1 MGLEVEDDLEVR
13 ARVAGTDG
21 MLIWCDEKIGEVDGV
36 SQYTVAGTLHHRP
49 QPPSTVVP
57 ILLQHIAMR
66 RIPQFTRQLHGLDSV
81 SYWAARREMIR
92 WLYVQDCVFLIRNR
106 ESTFCLVSDATS
118 VTENSSALHITAATA
133 TTACY
138 SLACRLTQSHQAQSK
153 SFCDTLRRALH
164 HFQQLGI
171 LITDPTPPLLSTC
184 TITSALS
191 DRGGSEYRGF
201 KLFDQD
207 GNICLIPEPTHRVHC
222 IASWIAKYFGLS
234 DFLRSIVTLCF
245 FIRGNRSFAYWLRKK
260 HRISF
265 RACPFKEKVTNG
277 RFGSLAFACY
287 VLSCPLRGIPFL
299 RWVLTFLQ
307 RNKRLIKYSH
317 LDITHF
323 FH

>member
-1 MGLEVEDDLEVR
+1 M
-13 ARVAGTDG
+13 
-21 MLIWCDEKIGEVDGV
+21 K
-36 SQYTVAGTLHHRP
+36 
-49 QPPSTVVP
+49 
-57 ILLQHIAMR
+57 
-66 RIPQFTRQLHGLDSV
+66 
-81 SYWAARREMIR
+81 
-92 WLYVQDCVFLIRNR
+92 NR
-106 ESTFCLVSDATS
+106 EFSCSKVKNR
-118 VTENSSALHITAATA
+118 EHLHPAD
-133 TTACY
+133 
-138 SLACRLTQSHQAQSK
+138 RLT
-153 SFCDTLRRALH
+153 
-164 HFQQLGI
+164 
-171 LITDPTPPLLSTC
+171 PLSTC

-207 GNICLIPEPTHRVHC
+207 DNICLIPEPTHRVHC

-277 RFGSLAFACY
+277 RFGTLAFACY

-317 LDITHF
+317 RRRRAYAYLMSLSNEEMGNIMEFMCAQYSIVNGVLRRLISFSRSIALRDNFSSFGQRLHVTCQRQPQLTSHIC
-323 FH
+323 

>member
-1 MGLEVEDDLEVR
+1 M
-13 ARVAGTDG
+13 
-21 MLIWCDEKIGEVDGV
+21 
-36 SQYTVAGTLHHRP
+36 
-49 QPPSTVVP
+49 
-57 ILLQHIAMR
+57 
-66 RIPQFTRQLHGLDSV
+66 
-81 SYWAARREMIR
+81 
-92 WLYVQDCVFLIRNR
+92 
-106 ESTFCLVSDATS
+106 
-118 VTENSSALHITAATA
+118 
-133 TTACY
+133 
-138 SLACRLTQSHQAQSK
+138 
-153 SFCDTLRRALH
+153 
-164 HFQQLGI
+164 
-171 LITDPTPPLLSTC
+171 
-184 TITSALS
+184 ITSALS

-277 RFGSLAFACY
+277 RFGTLAFACY

-317 LDITHF
+317 RRRRAYAYLMSLSNEEMGNIMEFRFLHCSIPSFQVDGSTCWNPWGERAF
-323 FH
+323 FVAAIAVTQSPLTTPACWKSIGRSTTPSPM

>member
-1 MGLEVEDDLEVR
+1 MALVRVTVQLRDSLPAEILLYVTSRSKLLDVLGGMGLEVEDDLEVR

-66 RIPQFTRQLHGLDSV
+66 RIPQFTRQLHGLEYV
-81 SYWAARREMIR
+81 SYA
-92 WLYVQDCVFLIRNR
+92 
-106 ESTFCLVSDATS
+106 VSDATS

-138 SLACRLTQSHQAQSK
+138 SLACRLTQSHQAQS
-153 SFCDTLRRALH
+153 FCDTLRRALH

-171 LITDPTPPLLSTC
+171 LITDPAPPPLSTC

-245 FIRGNRSFAYWLRKK
+245 FIRGNRSFACWLRKK

-277 RFGSLAFACY
+277 RF
-287 VLSCPLRGIPFL
+287 
-299 RWVLTFLQ
+299 
-307 RNKRLIKYSH
+307 
-317 LDITHF
+317 
-323 FH
+323 

>member
-1 MGLEVEDDLEVR
+1 MALVRVTVQLRDSLPAEILLYVTSRSKLLDVLGGMGLEVEDDLEVR

-21 MLIWCDEKIGEVDGV
+21 MLIWCDEVDGV
-36 SQYTVAGTLHHRP
+36 SQYTVAGTLHLRP

-138 SLACRLTQSHQAQSK
+138 SLACRLTQSHQAQS
-153 SFCDTLRRALH
+153 FCDTLRRALH

-171 LITDPTPPLLSTC
+171 LITDPAPPPLSTC

-234 DFLRSIVTLCF
+234 DLLRSIVTLCF

-277 RFGSLAFACY
+277 HFGTLAFACY
-287 VLSCPLRGIPFL
+287 CN
-299 RWVLTFLQ
+299 W
-307 RNKRLIKYSH
+307 KYYCAE
-317 LDITHF
+317 
-323 FH
+323 